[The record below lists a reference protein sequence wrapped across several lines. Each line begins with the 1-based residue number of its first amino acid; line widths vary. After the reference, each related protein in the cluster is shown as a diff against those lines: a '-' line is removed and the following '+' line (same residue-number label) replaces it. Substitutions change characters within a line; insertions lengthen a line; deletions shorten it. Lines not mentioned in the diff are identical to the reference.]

1 MLGFPAFPD
10 VPLAELFQAMD
21 KFQSHLATM
30 DTSHLSGDKLEGFE
44 EIRSLFAEKAAFLKA
59 ELPGEFN
66 RIRGEYNGLL
76 GEVAAEKDKLDQE
89 IARARQLAQ
98 DLPAI
103 RDKAAAEAEKAR
115 LQAEKDLKDKI
126 QALLAPLQ
134 KGPQELP
141 LAEGEVLRNDI
152 LKLKDKSDLQREA
165 DTRHQRTS
173 GNIWEN
179 WKMPELPLAKEEVL
193 KEDILKPKDKSD
205 LQREADTRNQRTSGN
220 IWENWKMP
228 GQ

>member
-44 EIRSLFAEKAAFLKA
+44 EIRSLVAEKAAFLKA

-89 IARARQLAQ
+89 IARARQLAE
-98 DLPAI
+98 DLPAL
-103 RDKAAAEAEKAR
+103 RDKAQAEAEKAR
-115 LQAEKDLKDKI
+115 QQAEKDLNDKI

-141 LAEGEVLRNDI
+141 LAEGEVLRKDI

-179 WKMPELPLAKEEVL
+179 WKMP
-193 KEDILKPKDKSD
+193 
-205 LQREADTRNQRTSGN
+205 
-220 IWENWKMP
+220 

>member
-89 IARARQLAQ
+89 IARARQLAE
-98 DLPAI
+98 DLPAM
-103 RDKAAAEAEKAR
+103 RDKAQAEAEKAR
-115 LQAEKDLKDKI
+115 QQAEKDLNDKI

-134 KGPQELP
+134 KG
-141 LAEGEVLRNDI
+141 I

-179 WKMPELPLAKEEVL
+179 WKMP
-193 KEDILKPKDKSD
+193 
-205 LQREADTRNQRTSGN
+205 
-220 IWENWKMP
+220 

>member
-89 IARARQLAQ
+89 IARARQLAE
-98 DLPAI
+98 DLPAM
-103 RDKAAAEAEKAR
+103 RDKAHADRRTFPPGRRPPPESCPEGKKKTFC
-115 LQAEKDLKDKI
+115 LSSFEPILI
-126 QALLAPLQ
+126 ALA
-134 KGPQELP
+134 
-141 LAEGEVLRNDI
+141 
-152 LKLKDKSDLQREA
+152 
-165 DTRHQRTS
+165 TTF
-173 GNIWEN
+173 
-179 WKMPELPLAKEEVL
+179 
-193 KEDILKPKDKSD
+193 
-205 LQREADTRNQRTSGN
+205 
-220 IWENWKMP
+220 
-228 GQ
+228 

>member
-44 EIRSLFAEKAAFLKA
+44 EIRSLLAEKAAFLKA
-59 ELPGEFN
+59 ELPGEFE

-76 GEVAAEKDKLDQE
+76 GEVADKKDKLDQE
-89 IARARQLAQ
+89 IARARQLAV
-98 DLPAI
+98 DLPAM
-103 RDKAAAEAEKAR
+103 RDKAQAEAEKAR
-115 LQAEKDLKDKI
+115 QQAEKDLNDKI

-141 LAEGEVLRNDI
+141 LAEGQVLRKEI
-152 LKLKDKSDLQREA
+152 LNLGSNSGGSGPGPRPGSQV
-165 DTRHQRTS
+165 S

-179 WKMPELPLAKEEVL
+179 WK
-193 KEDILKPKDKSD
+193 KPG
-205 LQREADTRNQRTSGN
+205 E
-220 IWENWKMP
+220 
-228 GQ
+228 